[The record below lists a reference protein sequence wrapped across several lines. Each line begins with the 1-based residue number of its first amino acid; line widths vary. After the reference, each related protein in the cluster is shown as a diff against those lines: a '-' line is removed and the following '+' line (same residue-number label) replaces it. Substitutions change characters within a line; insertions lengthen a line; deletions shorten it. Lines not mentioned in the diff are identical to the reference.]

1 MNQPKGKP
9 PGQPVVPPIEH
20 PDEPGRLEV
29 DDRGNVTWN
38 WSDDVVLQADD
49 TLGAAERLRV
59 LIDPKLDTVE
69 DTDLNPIKHN
79 AKGLKKGYDPYDSGA
94 LGKNSWKKKKNLRE
108 LSKWIEL
115 KRKVEDKKKGD

>member
-9 PGQPVVPPIEH
+9 PGHPVVPPPEH
-20 PDEPGRLEV
+20 SDEPGRLEV

-38 WSDDVVLQADD
+38 WSDDDVLQADD

-59 LIDPKLDTVE
+59 LIDPKLDTVD
-69 DTDLNPIKHN
+69 DTGLNPVKHN

-115 KRKVEDKKKGD
+115 KRKVEKKGE